1 MNTTI
6 ITDKLLH
13 GGMASGKI
21 DGKTIFISGALPQ
34 EEVSISI
41 TSEKKDYSIA
51 SIQKILTPSPHRK
64 LPPCPLYGIC
74 GGCNLMHADDD
85 YQRNLRMSI
94 LQDAFAREHI
104 DIPSVQMVNGET
116 LGYRNRY
123 QFESNGLKSV
133 KSNTI
138 VPIPHCPVAHA
149 NVNAFLH
156 DETIPGKIRV
166 FGCDSILNAEKGYV
180 TAPESEKPVDK
191 SLMRRGKKIKTGGKR
206 TIYEGTTFEKDY
218 EVQLKIM
225 DTDLSF
231 DVRGFFQSNAEM
243 LEKTAMLIKK
253 ILPSNTKLLDM
264 YGGVGTLSALCAKD
278 AFHVTLVEH
287 NRDAVVYA
295 EKNLR
300 SIPHSSY
307 GQSGSQW
314 AAAVKN
320 TQFDAVLID
329 PPRSGMEKE
338 VRQWLS
344 RSSIPLIISLS
355 CDPVTHARDCA
366 ELVKNGYEIE
376 SLYALDYYPQTSHV
390 ESLSICIKK

>member
-74 GGCNLMHADDD
+74 GGCNLMHADDE

-104 DIPSVQMVNGET
+104 DIPSVQMVNGEP

-123 QFESNGLKSV
+123 QFESNGLRSV

-138 VPIPHCPVAHA
+138 IPIPHCLVAHA

-166 FGCDSILNAEKGYV
+166 FGCDAILNAEKGYV
-180 TAPESEKPVDK
+180 TAPEREKPVDK

-206 TIYEGTTFEKDY
+206 TIYEGTTLEQDY

-231 DVRGFFQSNAEM
+231 DVRGFFQSNVEM

-278 AFHVTLVEH
+278 ASHVTLVEH

-314 AAAVKN
+314 VAAVKN
-320 TQFDAVLID
+320 THFDAVLID